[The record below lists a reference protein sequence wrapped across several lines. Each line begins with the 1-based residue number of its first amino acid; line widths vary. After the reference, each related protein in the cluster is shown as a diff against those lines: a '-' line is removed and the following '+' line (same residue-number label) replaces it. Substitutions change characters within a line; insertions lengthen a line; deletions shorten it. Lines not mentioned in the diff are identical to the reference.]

1 MAMRCKYDT
10 SHTDEFSNAV
20 MLTKHYIAEHP
31 DEYVAP
37 VKQPCPLP
45 DCGKLVSDVTQHLRK
60 MHGIDKKGLG
70 KGVVP
75 VATEPAPVAT
85 PSWTADHI
93 VLPVV
98 TELAG
103 GKKGAVPVGKL
114 AAIFEWRDATQVMLD
129 KVQ

>member
-1 MAMRCKYDT
+1 MAMRCKYNPD
-10 SHTDEFSNAV
+10 HIEEFSNAV
-20 MLTKHYIAEHP
+20 MLTKHYLAEHA
-31 DEYVAP
+31 DVYVP
-37 VKQPCPLP
+37 PRKFECPQ
-45 DCGKLVSDVTQHLRK
+45 CGKPVSDVTQHLRK
-60 MHGIDKKGLG
+60 MHGITKG
-70 KGVVP
+70 KAVVP
-75 VATEPAPVAT
+75 ADPDPEPVVM

-114 AAIFEWRDATQVMLD
+114 AAIFEWRDATQAMLD